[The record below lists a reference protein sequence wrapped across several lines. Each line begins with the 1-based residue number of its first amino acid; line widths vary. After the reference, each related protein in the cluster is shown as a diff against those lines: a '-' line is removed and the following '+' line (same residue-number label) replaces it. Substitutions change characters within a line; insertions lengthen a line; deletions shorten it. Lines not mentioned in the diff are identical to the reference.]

1 MAIESP
7 RPFFALAAAT
17 LLTGSLG
24 SIHAFSVFIAPL
36 EAIYGTS
43 RESVSLVYSFALL
56 SLTVAVLGSHR
67 IFRLSNPAVL
77 VLAVGFCAAGG
88 LILPLWIDGLL
99 SVQIGYGVIFGFS
112 NGLGYA
118 LALQLAARAIPA
130 KASTAMGAITAV
142 YALGAMLFAQ
152 LFHRVIADG
161 GFEGALTLIAIVML
175 LVGLVGAVAAGMS
188 RVTLAPAGQARLPAS
203 ATGSGKLTGLLWLGY
218 GSGCLAGLMAIGHAA
233 GIVQS
238 VGGRGAYLTTGVTL
252 IAVGNAVGGFGA
264 GYLAD
269 RFSVRGLLAA
279 FSLVSAAALMALAF
293 TGDPLLVLLWLT
305 AIGVCYG
312 AIIALY
318 PAVTLT
324 YFGVQRMAKVY
335 GRVFTAWGLA
345 GLVGP
350 WIAGWLYDQNSSYG
364 LAVILAACAA
374 VVSAATSLFLPRPS
388 PREHLE
394 D

>member
-1 MAIESP
+1 MATESP

-36 EAIYGTS
+36 ETIYGTS

-56 SLTVAVLGSHR
+56 SLTAAVLGSHR
-67 IFRLSNPAVL
+67 VFRLANPAPL
-77 VLAVGFCAAGG
+77 VLAIGLCAAGG
-88 LILPLWIDGLL
+88 LMLPLWVDGLL

-118 LALQLAARAIPA
+118 LALQMAARAIPA

-152 LFHRVIADG
+152 LFQWVVAQGGFQAALTVIA
-161 GFEGALTLIAIVML
+161 IIML
-175 LVGLVGAVAAGMS
+175 LVGLFGAAAARLS
-188 RVTLAPAGQARLPAS
+188 RVTLASPGQDAPPAS
-203 ATGSGKLTGLLWLGY
+203 TAGSGKLTALLWLGY

-238 VGGRGAYLTTGVTL
+238 LGGRGALLTTGVTL
-252 IAVGNAVGGFGA
+252 IAVGNAAGGFGA

-279 FSLVSAAALMALAF
+279 CSLVSAATLMALAF
-293 TGDPLLVLLWLT
+293 TADPRLVLLWL
-305 AIGVCYG
+305 AAVGVCYG

-318 PAVTLT
+318 PAVTIT
-324 YFGVQRMAKVY
+324 YFGVQRMAKIY
-335 GRVFTAWGLA
+335 GRIFTAWGLA
-345 GLVGP
+345 GLMGP
-350 WIAGWLYDQNSSYG
+350 WIAGWLYDQSSSYRI
-364 LAVILAACAA
+364 AAILAASAA
-374 VVSAATSLFLPRPS
+374 VVSAATSLFLPKPTQ
-388 PREHLE
+388 REQAG